1 MTIALLNLRFF
12 AYHGFYPVEQILGNE
27 FFVDLKIDTAK
38 KTDND
43 LLDTTVN
50 YEQLFRIIDNKMSIP
65 VKLLETL
72 AQNILDDVTTE
83 FIEINKAEIRIR
95 KPLTLHGE
103 GTIAE
108 ITLNF
113 SR

>member
-1 MTIALLNLRFF
+1 MTIALLNLRFY
-12 AYHGFYPVEQILGNE
+12 AYHGFYPEEQLLGGE
-27 FFVDLKIDTAK
+27 FFVDLKVDTVK
-38 KTDND
+38 KAEDD
-43 LLDTTVN
+43 SLDTTVN
-50 YEQLFRIIDNKMSIP
+50 YEQLYKIIDNKMSIP

-72 AQNILDDVTTE
+72 GQNILDDVTNE
-83 FIEINKAEIRIR
+83 FLDISQAEIRIR

-113 SR
+113 NR